1 MTKQLLRIDAS
12 MRKNGSYSRKLSD
25 RLIDQLHT
33 QQPHTLISR
42 DLAEGVPH
50 INEAWINAN
59 YTNVSERSPE
69 QHVALSYSDV
79 LASELEKADVVVI
92 GLPIYNFGVP
102 AAFKAW
108 IDQVVR
114 AKLTFRYGETGPEGL
129 LKNKMAYII
138 LSSGGTELGSDI
150 DFVSSYI
157 RHVLGFIGINDVTF
171 IDSSGIGKD
180 EEKVLAN
187 AHTAIDGIRTVA

>member
-1 MTKQLLRIDAS
+1 M
-12 MRKNGSYSRKLSD
+12 
-25 RLIDQLHT
+25 
-33 QQPHTLISR
+33 
-42 DLAEGVPH
+42 AEGLPH

-59 YTNVSERSPE
+59 FTNVSERSPE
-69 QHVALSYSDV
+69 QHAVLSYSDV
-79 LASELEKADVVVI
+79 LVSELEKADVVVI

>member
-1 MTKQLLRIDAS
+1 ML
-12 MRKNGSYSRKLSD
+12 
-25 RLIDQLHT
+25 
-33 QQPHTLISR
+33 
-42 DLAEGVPH
+42 V
-50 INEAWINAN
+50 
-59 YTNVSERSPE
+59 
-69 QHVALSYSDV
+69 
-79 LASELEKADVVVI
+79 SELEKADVVVI

-114 AKLTFRYGETGPEGL
+114 AKLTFRYGKTGPEGL

-157 RHVLGFIGINDVTF
+157 RHVLGFIGIDVVTF

-187 AHTAIDGIRTVA
+187 AHTAIDRIRTVA